1 MKTIKKNLN
10 YITVG
15 ELKELIKDFD
25 DSTEIAVWDNL
36 GLVDKIEIE
45 INEYEN
51 LENTIDINIE
61 GEYPK
66 YQFYFQKRVDK

>member
-45 INEYEN
+45 VNEYEN

-66 YQFYFQKRVDK
+66 Y

>member
-1 MKTIKKNLN
+1 METIKRNLN

-25 DSTEIAVWDNL
+25 DSTEIGVWDSL

-45 INEYEN
+45 INKYEN
-51 LENTIDINIE
+51 IENTIDINIE

-66 YQFYFQKRVDK
+66 Y

>member
-1 MKTIKKNLN
+1 METIKRNLN

-45 INEYEN
+45 INKYEN
-51 LENTIDINIE
+51 IENTIDINIE

-66 YQFYFQKRVDK
+66 Y

>member
-1 MKTIKKNLN
+1 MKKIKKNLN

-66 YQFYFQKRVDK
+66 Y

>member
-1 MKTIKKNLN
+1 MKTIKKNLS

-45 INEYEN
+45 VNEYEN

-66 YQFYFQKRVDK
+66 Y

>member
-1 MKTIKKNLN
+1 METIKKNLN

-15 ELKELIKDFD
+15 ELRELIKDFD

-36 GLVDKIEIE
+36 GLIDKIEIE
-45 INEYEN
+45 VNVYEN

-66 YQFYFQKRVDK
+66 Y